1 MEVPAIHHYVDA
13 RREHLHKSQ
22 SAAHVEEPIGGG
34 AKSVGNHGTGQHN
47 GFVFQIGIGEVS
59 GGFDDGIG
67 AVGDQNPLVGI
78 ALAIVGDDGAI
89 GIGHLQAVDHHQ
101 GFDVDIEGATPGD
114 QHFGEVGILE
124 IQFALDVIVFFI
136 EGAAG
141 DEDLD
146 HGWISDFVIS
156 DFGCCLV

>member
-1 MEVPAIHHYVDA
+1 
-13 RREHLHKSQ
+13 
-22 SAAHVEEPIGGG
+22 
-34 AKSVGNHGTGQHN
+34 
-47 GFVFQIGIGEVS
+47 
-59 GGFDDGIG
+59 
-67 AVGDQNPLVGI
+67 
-78 ALAIVGDDGAI
+78 
-89 GIGHLQAVDHHQ
+89 
-101 GFDVDIEGATPGD
+101 
-114 QHFGEVGILE
+114 VGILE